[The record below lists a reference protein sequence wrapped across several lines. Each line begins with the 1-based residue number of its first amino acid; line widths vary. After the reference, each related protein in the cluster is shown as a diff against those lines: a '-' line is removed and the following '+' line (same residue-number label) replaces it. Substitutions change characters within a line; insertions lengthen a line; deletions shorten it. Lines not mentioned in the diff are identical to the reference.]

1 MKRFSIAFYLTGIL
15 SICLGVANATAAV
28 VFEVPD
34 TEIGVG
40 ERFGVNIIYTGL
52 SADDELLAFGF
63 DVNSPAGLSFLGANI
78 GAPFSDDSLLLPDT
92 DVAGSAFPGLP
103 GGDDIILARLNF
115 EAVSAGTRL
124 IGIVSDLGDPNE
136 GLFTL
141 LDPQID
147 LTSSVTINVVPVPGS
162 LLLFGSG
169 LFGLFRLRKT
179 FNAKVAR

>member
-1 MKRFSIAFYLTGIL
+1 
-15 SICLGVANATAAV
+15 
-28 VFEVPD
+28 
-34 TEIGVG
+34 
-40 ERFGVNIIYTGL
+40 
-52 SADDELLAFGF
+52 
-63 DVNSPAGLSFLGANI
+63 
-78 GAPFSDDSLLLPDT
+78 
-92 DVAGSAFPGLP
+92 VAGSAFPGLP